1 MKLGDGIRN
10 YKLIP
15 ISEKP
20 LYFIKF
26 LIYCAA
32 DVIDSKAPRSVCVF
46 VLMNIM
52 EEHQWLYCAPSATLH
67 SHFFVATSIWCRD
80 TIRSYEGIFVW
91 IFFAIYS
98 RRWLWG
104 GSHCEK
110 FIRSDHNESWCNY
123 FDCSRGRFEREIF
136 FPQFISHKF
145 NVSFHRSNEVRTV
158 YLWLECICEKWFDT
172 VTIHLFL
179 LLCYRQV
186 SSREYKRR
194 PVRNFFFIFLWNSI
208 VLSQLVDI
216 RNKDKI

>member
-1 MKLGDGIRN
+1 MTILCLVSNNALTLLCGDFN
-10 YKLIP
+10 LV
-15 ISEKP
+15 SWHNS
-20 LYFIKF
+20 F
-26 LIYCAA
+26 LWRHICMDIFCY
-32 DVIDSKAPRSVCVF
+32 IF
-46 VLMNIM
+46 
-52 EEHQWLYCAPSATLH
+52 ATL
-67 SHFFVATSIWCRD
+67 
-80 TIRSYEGIFVW
+80 TI
-91 IFFAIYS
+91 
-98 RRWLWG
+98 G

-136 FPQFISHKF
+136 FLSRKF
-145 NVSFHRSNEVRTV
+145 NVYFHRSNEVRTV

-216 RNKDKI
+216 RNKDKIQYAIFLWFWNVKVFRC